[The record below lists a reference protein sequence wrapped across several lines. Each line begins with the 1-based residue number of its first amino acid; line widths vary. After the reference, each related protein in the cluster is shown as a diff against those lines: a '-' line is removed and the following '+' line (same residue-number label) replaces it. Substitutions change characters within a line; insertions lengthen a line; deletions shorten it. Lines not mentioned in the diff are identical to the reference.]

1 MNPGDMGGVD
11 LTSGELLL
19 CTSALAYVQ
28 YPSSPL
34 EGSKS
39 IVFGKQVTATLTS
52 RFSLQT
58 AVTFTRLCVSSYVIS
73 AAETPGLKCR
83 VCCDSCGYFVKH
95 TSVDL
100 TGFNGH
106 F

>member
-1 MNPGDMGGVD
+1 MNPGDIGGVD

-58 AVTFTRLCVSSYVIS
+58 AVTFTRLCVCVI
-73 AAETPGLKCR
+73 CNI
-83 VCCDSCGYFVKH
+83 SCKDFR
-95 TSVDL
+95 TSRSQMSCL
-100 TGFNGH
+100 L
-106 F
+106 